1 MEVGFLLGGLRGEG
15 RLFSRDGVFGG
26 LALWLGWAVM
36 RLRWGV
42 GEWRMEWVFGEW
54 CSWAV
59 SDWVI
64 AASRGGNATA
74 TAYRF
79 RDDMD
84 TDTDTDTGTLTDQC
98 DSLRFG
104 MSDDRAMHGFG
115 KMAFFEDGQAVSCGL
130 FGMSD
135 NRPVYL
141 LRRRTG
147 GRLKFMDR
155 MIDLES
161 VLRWLGQTWVVRMGI
176 RVELG

>member
-1 MEVGFLLGGLRGEG
+1 
-15 RLFSRDGVFGG
+15 LFSREGVFGG
-26 LALWLGWAVM
+26 LASWLGWVAM

-42 GEWRMEWVFGEW
+42 GEWRMEWGFGEW

-79 RDDMD
+79 KDDMD
-84 TDTDTDTGTLTDQC
+84 TDTDTDTHTDQF

-104 MSDDRAMHGFG
+104 MSDNRAMHGSRR
-115 KMAFFEDGQAVSCGL
+115 MVFFEDGQAVSCGL

-135 NRPVYL
+135 QQANAL
-141 LRRRTG
+141 GL
-147 GRLKFMDR
+147 GRWHILQD
-155 MIDLES
+155 
-161 VLRWLGQTWVVRMGI
+161 GQAIYCGSWTDGRFGVG
-176 RVELG
+176 L